1 MHVCEMRF
9 RKLWR
14 HSTSRRVVDLNT
26 MNARSGIN
34 LAGIYPPIS
43 TPFTEQGEIAFD
55 YLSTNLSRWNELPL
69 DGYVVGG
76 SNGEFVSQSFDERVA
91 VVKAVREEMSSNQ
104 LLIAGAGMHS
114 TRETVELAQAMAA
127 AGADAVLIVTPSYYK
142 SKMDLRAL
150 RGHYYAVADA
160 SSVPVILYNVPANT
174 GVDMPAG
181 TILELAQHANIIGI
195 KDSSGDLA
203 KMGSVVD
210 AAPEGF
216 QVLAGSGS
224 FFLPALA
231 IGAVGLIAAL
241 VNIAAADLAQIQSL
255 FRDGQLNEARILQQ
269 RLIEVNSAVT
279 SHFGVA
285 GLKAALDLLG
295 FYGGPVRSPLQ
306 PLMADERENLRT
318 ILVRAGL
325 LSEND

>member
-1 MHVCEMRF
+1 
-9 RKLWR
+9 
-14 HSTSRRVVDLNT
+14 
-26 MNARSGIN
+26 MNARSEIN

-55 YLSTNLSRWNELPL
+55 HLSANLSRWNELPL

-76 SNGEFVSQSFDERVA
+76 SNGEFVSQSFEERVA
-91 VVKAVREEMSSNQ
+91 VVKAVREEMSPNH
-104 LLIAGAGMHS
+104 LLITGAGMHS
-114 TRETVELAQAMAA
+114 TRETVALAQAMAA
-127 AGADAVLIVTPSYYK
+127 VGADAVLIVTPSYYK

-150 RGHYYAVADA
+150 QSHYYAVADA

-174 GVDMPAG
+174 GVDMPAA

-241 VNIAAADLAQIQSL
+241 VNIAAGDLARIHML
-255 FRDGQLNEARILQQ
+255 FRDGQLGDARNLQHK
-269 RLIEVNSAVT
+269 LIETNSAVT
-279 SHFGVA
+279 SRFGVA

-306 PLMADERENLRT
+306 PLMVDEREELRN
-318 ILVRAGL
+318 ILMRAGL
-325 LSEND
+325 LSANS

>member
-1 MHVCEMRF
+1 
-9 RKLWR
+9 
-14 HSTSRRVVDLNT
+14 
-26 MNARSGIN
+26 MNARSGFN

-43 TPFTEQGEIAFD
+43 TPFTDQGEIAFD
-55 YLSTNLSRWNELPL
+55 HLSANLSRWNKLPL

-76 SNGEFVSQSFDERVA
+76 SNGEFVSQSFEERVA
-91 VVKAVREEMSSNQ
+91 VVKAVREEMSSNH

-114 TRETVELAQAMAA
+114 TQETVVLAQAMAA
-127 AGADAVLIVTPSYYK
+127 AGADAALIVTPSYYK

-160 SSVPVILYNVPANT
+160 SGVPVILYNVPANT

-210 AAPEGF
+210 AAPQGF

-241 VNIAAADLAQIQSL
+241 VNFAAADLARIHRL
-255 FRDGQLNEARILQQ
+255 FRDGQLGDARNLQQ
-269 RLIEVNSAVT
+269 KLIEPNSAVT
-279 SHFGVA
+279 SRFGVA

-306 PLMADERENLRT
+306 PLTADEREELIN
-318 ILVRAGL
+318 ILVRADL
-325 LSEND
+325 LSEKG

>member
-1 MHVCEMRF
+1 
-9 RKLWR
+9 
-14 HSTSRRVVDLNT
+14 
-26 MNARSGIN
+26 MNARSEIN

-43 TPFTEQGEIAFD
+43 TPFTDRGEIAFD
-55 YLSTNLSRWNELPL
+55 HLSANLSRWNEWPL

-76 SNGEFVSQSFDERVA
+76 SNGEFVSQSFEERVA
-91 VVKAVREEMSSNQ
+91 VVKAVRDEMSFNH

-114 TRETVELAQAMAA
+114 TRETVDLAQAMAA
-127 AGADAVLIVTPSYYK
+127 VGADAVLIVTPSYYK

-160 SSVPVILYNVPANT
+160 SPVPVLLYNVPANT
-174 GVDMPAG
+174 GVDMPAR

-210 AAPEGF
+210 AAPQGF
-216 QVLAGSGS
+216 QVLVGSGS

-241 VNIAAADLAQIQSL
+241 VNLAAGDLARIHML
-255 FRDGQLNEARILQQ
+255 FRDGQLGDARKLQLK
-269 RLIEVNSAVT
+269 LIETNSAVT
-279 SHFGVA
+279 SRFGVA

-306 PLMADERENLRT
+306 PLMADEREELRN
-318 ILVRAGL
+318 ILVRADL
-325 LSEND
+325 LSKND

>member
-1 MHVCEMRF
+1 MSNRTE
-9 RKLWR
+9 
-14 HSTSRRVVDLNT
+14 
-26 MNARSGIN
+26 IN

-43 TPFTEQGEIAFD
+43 TPFADKGEIAFER
-55 YLSTNLSRWNELPL
+55 LCANLSRWNEWPL

-76 SNGEFVSQSFDERVA
+76 SNGEFVSQSFEERVA
-91 VVKAVREEMSSNQ
+91 VVKAVREEMSSNH

-114 TRETVELAQAMAA
+114 TQETVDLTQAMAA

-150 RGHYYAVADA
+150 RGHYHTVAEA
-160 SSVPVILYNVPANT
+160 SSVPVLLYNVPANT

-181 TILELAQHANIIGI
+181 TILELAQHPNIVGV

-203 KMGSVVD
+203 KMGAVIH
-210 AAPEGF
+210 AAPDGF

-241 VNIAAADLAQIQSL
+241 VNIAASDLARIQMH
-255 FRDGQLNEARILQQ
+255 FRDGQIGDARNLQCK
-269 RLIEVNSAVT
+269 LIETNSAVT
-279 SHFGVA
+279 SRFGVA
-285 GLKAALDLLG
+285 GLTA
-295 FYGGPVRSPLQ
+295 RSY
-306 PLMADERENLRT
+306 LM
-318 ILVRAGL
+318 VFSG
-325 LSEND
+325 

>member
-1 MHVCEMRF
+1 M
-9 RKLWR
+9 
-14 HSTSRRVVDLNT
+14 NT
-26 MNARSGIN
+26 QGEIN

-43 TPFTEQGEIAFD
+43 TPFTDRGEVAFD
-55 YLSTNLSRWNELPL
+55 HLSTNLSRWNEWPL

-76 SNGEFVSQSFDERVA
+76 SNGEFVSQSFEERVA
-91 VVKAVREEMSSNQ
+91 VVKAVREEMPSNH

-114 TRETVELAQAMAA
+114 TRETVDLAQAMAA
-127 AGADAVLIVTPSYYK
+127 VGADAVLIVTPSYYK

-150 RGHYYAVADA
+150 RGHYHIVADA
-160 SSVPVILYNVPANT
+160 SSVPVLLYNVPANT
-174 GVDMPAG
+174 GVDMPAR
-181 TILELAQHANIIGI
+181 TILELAQHANIVGI
-195 KDSSGDLA
+195 KDSSGDLV

-210 AAPEGF
+210 AAPQGF

-241 VNIAAADLAQIQSL
+241 VNIAAGDLARIQTS
-255 FRDGQLNEARILQQ
+255 FRDGQLSDAQNLQQ
-269 RLIEVNSAVT
+269 RLIETNSAVT
-279 SHFGVA
+279 SRFGVA

-306 PLMADERENLRT
+306 PLMADEREELRN
-318 ILVRAGL
+318 ILERADL
-325 LSEND
+325 LSVNG

>member
-1 MHVCEMRF
+1 L
-9 RKLWR
+9 K
-14 HSTSRRVVDLNT
+14 S
-26 MNARSGIN
+26 MNARSEIN

-55 YLSTNLSRWNELPL
+55 HLSTNLSRWNELAL

-91 VVKAVREEMSSNQ
+91 MVKAVREEMSPNH

-114 TRETVELAQAMAA
+114 TRETVALAKAMAA
-127 AGADAVLIVTPSYYK
+127 AGADAVLIVTPSFYK

-150 RGHYYAVADA
+150 RVHYYTVADA
-160 SSVPVILYNVPANT
+160 SGVPVLLYNVPANT

-181 TILELAQHANIIGI
+181 TILELAQHANIVGI

-203 KMGSVVD
+203 KMGLVVD

-216 QVLAGSGS
+216 HVLAGSGS

-241 VNIAAADLAQIQSL
+241 VNIAAADLARIHRL
-255 FRDGQLNEARILQQ
+255 FKDGQSGDARKLQDK
-269 RLIEVNSAVT
+269 LIETNGAVT
-279 SHFGVA
+279 SRFGVA

-306 PLMADERENLRT
+306 PLMADEREELKN
-318 ILVRAGL
+318 ILIRADL
-325 LSEND
+325 LSVSG

>member
-1 MHVCEMRF
+1 
-9 RKLWR
+9 
-14 HSTSRRVVDLNT
+14 
-26 MNARSGIN
+26 MNARSEIN

-43 TPFTEQGEIAFD
+43 TPFTDRGEIAFD
-55 YLSTNLSRWNELPL
+55 HLSANLSRWNEWPL

-76 SNGEFVSQSFDERVA
+76 SNGEFVSQSFEERVA
-91 VVKAVREEMSSNQ
+91 VVKAVREEMSFNH

-114 TRETVELAQAMAA
+114 TRETVDLAQAMAA
-127 AGADAVLIVTPSYYK
+127 VGADAVLIVTPSYYK

-150 RGHYYAVADA
+150 RGHYYAVADV
-160 SSVPVILYNVPANT
+160 SPVPVLLYNVPANT
-174 GVDMPAG
+174 GVDMPAR

-210 AAPEGF
+210 AAPQGF

-241 VNIAAADLAQIQSL
+241 VNLAAGDLARIHML
-255 FRDGQLNEARILQQ
+255 FRDGQLGDARKLQLK
-269 RLIEVNSAVT
+269 LIETNSAVT
-279 SHFGVA
+279 SRFGVA

-306 PLMADERENLRT
+306 SLEADEREELQN

>member
-91 VVKAVREEMSSNQ
+91 VVKAVREEMSSNH

-241 VNIAAADLAQIQSL
+241 VNIAAADLDRIQSL

-269 RLIEVNSAVT
+269 RLIEANSAVT
-279 SHFGVA
+279 SRFGVA

-306 PLMADERENLRT
+306 PLMADEREELRN

-325 LSEND
+325 LSVNS

>member
-1 MHVCEMRF
+1 MP
-9 RKLWR
+9 K
-14 HSTSRRVVDLNT
+14 
-26 MNARSGIN
+26 RSEIN
-34 LAGIYPPIS
+34 LAGIFPPIS
-43 TPFTEQGEIAFD
+43 TPFADKGEIAFD
-55 YLSTNLSRWNELPL
+55 HLSANLARWNEWPL

-76 SNGEFVSQSFDERVA
+76 SNGEFVSQSFKERVA
-91 VVKAVREEMSSNQ
+91 VVKMVHEEMPSNH

-114 TRETVELAQAMAA
+114 TQETVDLTHAMAA
-127 AGADAVLIVTPSYYK
+127 VGADAALIVTPSYYK

-150 RGHYYAVADA
+150 RGHYHTVAEA
-160 SSVPVILYNVPANT
+160 SSVPVLLYNVPANT

-181 TILELAQHANIIGI
+181 TIIELAQHPNIVGI

-203 KMGSVVD
+203 KMESVVD

-241 VNIAAADLAQIQSL
+241 VNIAAGDLARIQTL
-255 FRDGQLNEARILQQ
+255 FRDGQTGDARNLQQ
-269 RLIEVNSAVT
+269 KLIETNSAVT
-279 SHFGVA
+279 SRFGVA

-306 PLMADERENLRT
+306 PLMADEREELRN
-318 ILVRAGL
+318 ILVRADL
-325 LSEND
+325 LSVNR